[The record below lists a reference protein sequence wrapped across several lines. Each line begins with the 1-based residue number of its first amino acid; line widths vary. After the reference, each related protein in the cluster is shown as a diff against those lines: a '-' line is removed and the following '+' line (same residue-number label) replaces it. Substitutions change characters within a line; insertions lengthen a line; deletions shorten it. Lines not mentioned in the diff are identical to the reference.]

1 MLIVE
6 PFSCKGVRQNT
17 GYRMECVQKV
27 QSVLRSASEFA
38 EKRSHRQLL
47 WLPPQEDGR
56 QHGRALCWGQTT
68 SFAVLPSMYC
78 QLPGETCFG
87 YLWNKWLA
95 RLVFDILEASK
106 WLLSGDHQRGTVHVP
121 RQSNSSHISSLLC
134 RCSRQF
140 QQVRSLVKNNPTS
153 AIADNI
159 DHCSNGQAPSLSIF
173 SRRRRSENSQTNQ
186 LPNPVLW
193 LAIISCWLSRFKPT
207 FFYTEFLNDIR
218 LHFDC
223 HQFACLFVI
232 IVSSELLWIAWYY
245 VKQP

>member
-1 MLIVE
+1 MV
-6 PFSCKGVRQNT
+6 
-17 GYRMECVQKV
+17 
-27 QSVLRSASEFA
+27 
-38 EKRSHRQLL
+38 
-47 WLPPQEDGR
+47 
-56 QHGRALCWGQTT
+56 ALTE
-68 SFAVLPSMYC
+68 S
-78 QLPGETCFG
+78 
-87 YLWNKWLA
+87 
-95 RLVFDILEASK
+95 
-106 WLLSGDHQRGTVHVP
+106 LSGDHQRGTVYVP

-140 QQVRSLVKNNPTS
+140 QQVRSLVKNNPTP

-173 SRRRRSENSQTNQ
+173 SRRRRSENNQTNQ

>member
-17 GYRMECVQKV
+17 GYGMECVQKV

-38 EKRSHRQLL
+38 EKRPHRQLL
-47 WLPPQEDGR
+47 WLPAQEDGR

-87 YLWNKWLA
+87 YLGNKWLA

-106 WLLSGDHQRGTVHVP
+106 WLLSGDHQRGTVYVP

-153 AIADNI
+153 AIADDI
-159 DHCSNGQAPSLSIF
+159 DQWSLQQWTSTKFVNLQQKTSI
-173 SRRRRSENSQTNQ
+173 RE
-186 LPNPVLW
+186 
-193 LAIISCWLSRFKPT
+193 
-207 FFYTEFLNDIR
+207 
-218 LHFDC
+218 
-223 HQFACLFVI
+223 
-232 IVSSELLWIAWYY
+232 
-245 VKQP
+245 